1 MGESLTGESL
11 TGESLTGESLT
22 GLRKRLVA
30 ISNPSLVNTDHWCQA
45 DTAIDRAVNPF
56 LEF

>member
-1 MGESLTGESL
+1 MGESL

-45 DTAIDRAVNPF
+45 DTAIDRVVNPF